1 MAPRVRRPRVAQ
13 LADPAAVTRAPA
25 AVARAGSGAQ
35 ARVLAALWPLLQ
47 AALAAGIAWYVAH
60 HLLGHP
66 QPFFA
71 PIAAAISLST
81 SPIQRSRRVAQML
94 VGVLLGIGI
103 AEVLHGPL
111 GDSTLALGTI
121 VFVTMAVTVALGAG
135 FFGDGM
141 MFPNQAAASAVLVVT
156 LHRHGTGAERALD
169 AIVGGAT
176 AFVIGVGL
184 FPAEPLKLLRAAEGR
199 VLATLARRLGTVA
212 ARLQAGQWPEPDW
225 LLEAGHAIHQRLSA
239 LARARTTARINVRV
253 APRRFGRRRVVD
265 AEVLRTAQLD
275 LLANAIIGLIRSVA
289 PPGDGTQ
296 LPAPALVQEITALA
310 GALRW
315 LAESER
321 PWPETV
327 LREVT
332 ATAQAALAYAEARG
346 LDRDD
351 TTTAILRAAANDLL
365 AVIAPRDIS
374 EPAALAE

>member
-1 MAPRVRRPRVAQ
+1 MALRVRRPRTAR
-13 LADPAAVTRAPA
+13 LADPAVVTRAPA
-25 AVARAGSGAQ
+25 AVARAGSSAQ
-35 ARVLAALWPLLQ
+35 ARVLDALWPLVQ

-60 HLLGHP
+60 DLLGHP

-111 GDSTLALGTI
+111 GDSPVALGTI
-121 VFVTMAVTVALGAG
+121 VFITMALTVALGAG

-169 AIVGGAT
+169 ALVGGAT
-176 AFVIGVGL
+176 AFIVGVGL
-184 FPAEPLKLLRAAEGR
+184 FPAEPLSLLRAAEGR

-212 ARLQAGQWPEPDW
+212 ARLGAGQWPEPEW

-239 LARARTTARINVRV
+239 LARARATARVNVRV
-253 APRRFGRRRVVD
+253 APRRFGRRRAVD
-265 AEVLRTAQLD
+265 AEVLRTGHLD
-275 LLANAIIGLIRSVA
+275 LLANAVIGLIRSVA
-289 PPGDGTQ
+289 PPGDGA
-296 LPAPALVQEITALA
+296 LPDPALVHEITVLA

-321 PWPETV
+321 PWPDTV
-327 LREVT
+327 LREV
-332 ATAQAALAYAEARG
+332 AAAARAALAYADARG

-351 TTTAILRAAANDLL
+351 TTTAILRAAATDLL
-365 AVIAPRDIS
+365 AVIAPRGVSDS
-374 EPAALAE
+374 SALAQ